1 MHVEEAHKLIRHA
14 ERRNARA
21 AHHERRAAALVAEE
35 ERIFAVNGNPVVGI
49 GIDDVL
55 KPLRE
60 SLPHL
65 FKTEN
70 KPNGY
75 NPAGGSGS
83 GGIVNPWKKESF
95 NMTEQGKIL
104 KNDPVQAKQL
114 ASAAGITLNI

>member
-1 MHVEEAHKLIRHA
+1 LRYALFIFDLFSYKLACYTNDYIIVKF
-14 ERRNARA
+14 N
-21 AHHERRAAALVAEE
+21 
-35 ERIFAVNGNPVVGI
+35 FDKDGNPI